1 MDGPRDRP
9 SGIPRLSRLPVPR
22 SSVPKTAPLAS
33 TSTLTTTPVRPKASR
48 DSLGGGELNPPKLR
62 PVASRDQLRNS
73 VGVVGNRGSPLRSVS
88 SRDQLRSSTLQPIK
102 TKPQLNQ
109 TQRKSRS
116 PSSQQRASS
125 TTPQPLAIDV
135 SSNAANEDEWDHS
148 PTQNPHASSPSTL
161 PGNAAELGGEAIV
174 QGDSLDC
181 DQTAFHTFQ
190 TPSTRR
196 SKPGPSLAE
205 RTMETLAQIP
215 PSPALSKTS
224 SSFFDQG
231 RPRSRADGGNSRPG
245 SSYNSDGFGRASSRQ
260 GSRPGSSAGQDDSS
274 ALFRASVNPFKTTLS
289 AISGTPRRTS
299 AISVANTPQTRAASN
314 RALLVSTAKL
324 ENTGISYIQDAVRS
338 TSPEKKMFEKGSIR
352 SGSKSVASRSTK
364 PRASTTGLFK
374 KPSLPS
380 MPKAAG
386 APSESWDGAILPS
399 SSVSGPTDFAPLT
412 NRKSSAAL
420 REQIAKA
427 KAAKRAAVRQASEN
441 HGSNGLHTTSSTAT
455 NGFDLEHDDPF
466 NLSKGEKPSVK
477 VLQQRV
483 TSARTTGR
491 LNIAALGLKEIPE
504 EVMKMYDLES
514 IDSYGGTWAE
524 SVDLTRLVAAD
535 NDIERLDDN
544 IFPDTSPEAF
554 DEQEEGQGS
563 IFGGLETLDMHGNL
577 LADVPVGF
585 RRLANLTSLNL
596 SSNKLENSSL
606 DIISQISSLRDLKLS
621 KNQLS
626 GPLNSALMKLGSLE
640 MLDVHGNSIS
650 ALPPDIE
657 NMQHLRILNMNENRL
672 ESLPFDSLSKL
683 PLTELSVRKNK
694 LSGVLIQQPVESLPC
709 LQTLDAS
716 ANQLTHL
723 IPVDT
728 VIGLPVIHAI
738 SLSVNRLQCL
748 PDMSTWTNLLTLA
761 VDENHIANIPDSFI
775 GLQKLRHADFA
786 SNDVRIVPPEIARMQ
801 SLSMI
806 RLTGNPLRDRKLISA
821 ATDELKEI
829 LAGRLE
835 PPPPYQEPGHPTTI
849 TGLMGSLS
857 EIDDRLKTVGDMDTI
872 PPSNDGD
879 VRSDV
884 EDDFTTPPTS
894 APHTPNRSRSQTVVK
909 DVWFVKSGGLLDL
922 SRSDMSSLNPNTCST
937 VASQNQVR
945 QIQLH
950 HNPIASIPIA
960 LGAFGST
967 LSFLSLAYAQITG
980 DSYLTETLD
989 LPALRELSLLSNQIT
1004 SLNPVA
1010 KFLKAPSL
1018 EKLDVTLNR
1027 VTSLPTSLKQAF
1039 PQLSVLLMASNQ
1051 LSELDPE
1058 WIRGLKIVDASSN
1071 NIGQL
1076 TPRLG
1081 LLGGVDGLQRLEVAG
1096 NRFRVPRWTILERGT
1111 EATLRW
1117 LRGRLPTEEMAAWRA
1132 ANGEDSGE
1140 DID

>member
-22 SSVPKTAPLAS
+22 SSVPKTALLAS
-33 TSTLTTTPVRPKASR
+33 TSTSTTIPVRPKASR
-48 DSLGGGELNPPKLR
+48 DSLGGGELNSPKLR
-62 PVASRDQLRNS
+62 PAASRDQLRSS
-73 VGVVGNRGSPLRSVS
+73 VGGVGNRDSPLRSVS
-88 SRDQLRSSTLQPIK
+88 SQDQLRSSTRQPIN
-102 TKPQLNQ
+102 TKSQLNQ
-109 TQRKSRS
+109 TQRKPRI
-116 PSSQQRASS
+116 PSSQQRANS
-125 TTPQPLAIDV
+125 TTPQPLAIDA
-135 SSNAANEDEWDHS
+135 SFNAANEDKWDHS
-148 PTQNPHASSPSTL
+148 PTHAFSPSTL
-161 PGNAAELGGEAIV
+161 SGNAAELGGEAIF
-174 QGDSLDC
+174 QGDSLDS
-181 DQTAFHTFQ
+181 DETAFHTFH
-190 TPSTRR
+190 TPSTRKFMPR
-196 SKPGPSLAE
+196 PSLTE

-224 SSFFDQG
+224 SSFFDQA

-274 ALFRASVNPFKTTLS
+274 AAFRASGNPFKSSLSTVGGTT
-289 AISGTPRRTS
+289 RRTS
-299 AISVANTPQTRAASN
+299 ATGVAKTPQTRAASK
-314 RALLVSTAKL
+314 RASLVLTTKL
-324 ENTGISYIQDAVRS
+324 ENTGISYVQDALRS
-338 TSPEKKMFEKGSIR
+338 TSPEKKMFEKSSIR

-380 MPKAAG
+380 IPKAAG
-386 APSESWDGAILPS
+386 APSESWDVAIPPS
-399 SSVSGPTDFAPLT
+399 SSALVPTDFTPLT

-441 HGSNGLHTTSSTAT
+441 HGSNGVPTTSSTAT
-455 NGFDLEHDDPF
+455 NGFVLEHDDPF
-466 NLSKGEKPSVK
+466 NLRKGDVPSAK

-483 TSARTTGR
+483 ASARTTGR

-504 EVMKMYDLES
+504 EVMRMYDLES
-514 IDSYGGTWAE
+514 IGSYDGTWAE

-535 NDIERLDDN
+535 NDIECLDDN
-544 IFPDTSPEAF
+544 IFPDTSPETF
-554 DEQEEGQGS
+554 GEQEEGQGC

-577 LADVPVGF
+577 LAKVPVGF

-606 DIISQISSLRDLKLS
+606 DIISQIGSLRDLKLS

-626 GPLNSALMKLGSLE
+626 GPLKSALTNLSSLE

-650 ALPPDIE
+650 ALPRDIE
-657 NMQHLRILNMNENRL
+657 NMQRLRILNMNENKL

-683 PLTELSVRKNK
+683 PLTELFVRKNK

-728 VIGLPVIHAI
+728 VISLPVIHAI

-748 PDMSTWTNLLTLA
+748 PNMSTWTNLLTLA
-761 VDENHIANIPDSFI
+761 VDENHIANIPDSFT

-835 PPPPYQEPGHPTTI
+835 PPPPYQEPGHLTTI
-849 TGLMGSLS
+849 TGLMSSLS
-857 EIDDRLKTVGDMDTI
+857 EINDRLKTVGDMDTF
-872 PPSNDGD
+872 PPSNNGD

-909 DVWFVKSGGLLDL
+909 DVWFVKPGGLLDL
-922 SRSDMSSLNPNTCST
+922 SRSDMSSLNPIICST
-937 VASQNQVR
+937 VASKNQVR

-967 LSFLSLAYAQITG
+967 LSFLSLAHAQITG

-1004 SLNPVA
+1004 SLNPVTR
-1010 KFLKAPSL
+1010 FLKAPSL
-1018 EKLDVTLNR
+1018 EKIDATLNR
-1027 VTSLPTSLKQAF
+1027 VASLPASLKQAF
-1039 PQLSVLLMASNQ
+1039 PQLSVLLVASNQ

-1076 TPRLG
+1076 NPKLG

-1096 NRFRVPRWTILERGT
+1096 NRFRVPRWSILERGT

-1140 DID
+1140 DVD